1 VTAKTELELLKEA
14 GERMV
19 QRMKDDPAYAKKFL
33 RQIMGPPKRK
43 LEGSER
49 EHMLT
54 VFNLI
59 DPVESSNNQHVWTD
73 VYAHAGKTYH
83 VHFFDGSDEVEVEE
97 ILPDEES

>member
-1 VTAKTELELLKEA
+1 MTAKTELELLKEA

-54 VFNLI
+54 ISLI
-59 DPVESSNNQHVWTD
+59 QLNQVTII
-73 VYAHAGKTYH
+73 TYGLMFMH
-83 VHFFDGSDEVEVEE
+83 TLERLITYTFLMAVMK
-97 ILPDEES
+97 LK